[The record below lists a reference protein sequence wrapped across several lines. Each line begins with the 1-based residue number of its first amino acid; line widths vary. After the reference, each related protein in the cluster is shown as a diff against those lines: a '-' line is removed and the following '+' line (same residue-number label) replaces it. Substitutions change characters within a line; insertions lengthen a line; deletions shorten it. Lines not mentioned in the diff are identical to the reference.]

1 MRISD
6 WSSDVCSSDLWENC
20 LTDVK
25 KARPAAKLDSFIA
38 DTAGAVKA
46 AGNDLSK
53 ASLDAGLIDKVG
65 SRMAFNRR
73 VAEISGTPDDSKP
86 WEYNAI
92 PLENWVAANPPETN
106 GSAIAVVP
114 VVGEIVDGEAPSGVA
129 GGETIAQHILDAAAD
144 SSIKAL
150 VLRVD

>member
-1 MRISD
+1 MIPRPPISTR
-6 WSSDVCSSDLWENC
+6 
-20 LTDVK
+20 TDTLFPYTTLF
-25 KARPAAKLDSFIA
+25 RS
-38 DTAGAVKA
+38 
-46 AGNDLSK
+46 
-53 ASLDAGLIDKVG
+53 
-65 SRMAFNRR
+65 
-73 VAEISGTPDDSKP
+73 DDSKP

-150 VLRVD
+150 VLHVDSPGGSVLASEGIRQALLPVKAKKLPIDVQIGREHV

>member
-1 MRISD
+1 
-6 WSSDVCSSDLWENC
+6 
-20 LTDVK
+20 
-25 KARPAAKLDSFIA
+25 
-38 DTAGAVKA
+38 
-46 AGNDLSK
+46 
-53 ASLDAGLIDKVG
+53 
-65 SRMAFNRR
+65 MAFNRR
-73 VAEISGTPDDSKP
+73 IAEISGTPDDSKP

-150 VLRVD
+150 VLRVASPGGSVPASEQLRQALLAGTPKKLPTVVPMPSLAAKQG

>member
-6 WSSDVCSSDLWENC
+6 WSSDVCSSDL
-20 LTDVK
+20 
-25 KARPAAKLDSFIA
+25 
-38 DTAGAVKA
+38 
-46 AGNDLSK
+46 LSK

-114 VVGEIVDGEAPSGVA
+114 VVGEIVEDEAPSEFGRA
-129 GGETIAQHILDAAAD
+129 SCRE
-144 SSIKAL
+144 
-150 VLRVD
+150 RVCLYV